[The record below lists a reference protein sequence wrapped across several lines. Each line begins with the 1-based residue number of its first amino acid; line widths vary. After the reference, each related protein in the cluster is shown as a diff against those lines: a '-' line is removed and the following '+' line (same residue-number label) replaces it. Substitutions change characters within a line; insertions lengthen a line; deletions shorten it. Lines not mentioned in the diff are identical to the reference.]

1 MSGVE
6 KYFSRVISGL
16 LTSCLKVEQAY
27 QLSLS
32 SLYCIAK
39 MLENL
44 SFDSLEESGELVQA
58 VKTYLHDESE
68 DHRAAALYLFSFFTS
83 QIDLEVMITAILLSS
98 EDHDKTREASQ
109 QLLTNLA
116 EVGPGNLTP
125 HLVLGQLFFIFRIK
139 GL

>member
-39 MLENL
+39 MLDNV
-44 SFDSLEESGELVQA
+44 SFESLEESAELVQT
-58 VKTYLHDESE
+58 VKTFLHDESE

-98 EDHDKTREASQ
+98 SEHEKTREASQ

-116 EVGPGNLTP
+116 EVAP
-125 HLVLGQLFFIFRIK
+125 HTSLSLLFSHLDFSFS
-139 GL
+139 G

>member
-1 MSGVE
+1 MAGVE
-6 KYFSRVISGL
+6 KYFSLVISGL

-44 SFDSLEESGELVQA
+44 SFDSLQESGELVQA

-83 QIDLEVMITAILLSS
+83 QIDLEVVITAILLSS
-98 EDHDKTREASQ
+98 ADHEKTREASQ

-116 EVGPGNLTP
+116 QVRP
-125 HLVLGQLFFIFRIK
+125 
-139 GL
+139 

>member
-1 MSGVE
+1 MSHYNMSGVE

-39 MLENL
+39 MLDNV
-44 SFDSLEESGELVQA
+44 SFETLEESAELVTT
-58 VKTYLHDESE
+58 VKTFLHDESE

-83 QIDLEVMITAILLSS
+83 QIDLEVLITAVLLASS
-98 EDHDKTREASQ
+98 EHEKTREASQ

-116 EVGPGNLTP
+116 EVRP
-125 HLVLGQLFFIFRIK
+125 H
-139 GL
+139 

>member
-1 MSGVE
+1 MAGVE
-6 KYFSRVISGL
+6 KYFSLVISGL

-44 SFDSLEESGELVQA
+44 SFDSLQESGELVQA

-83 QIDLEVMITAILLSS
+83 QIDLEVVITAILLSS
-98 EDHDKTREASQ
+98 ADHEKTREASQ
-109 QLLTNLA
+109 QLLKNLA
-116 EVGPGNLTP
+116 QVRPRNLTESSVFT
-125 HLVLGQLFFIFRIK
+125 LIFRIK
-139 GL
+139 AL